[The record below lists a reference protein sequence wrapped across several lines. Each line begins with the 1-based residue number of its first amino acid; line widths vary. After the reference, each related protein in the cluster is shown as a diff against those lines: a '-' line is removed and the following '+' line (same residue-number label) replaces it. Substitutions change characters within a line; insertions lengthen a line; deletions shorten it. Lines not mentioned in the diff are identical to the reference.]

1 MCHNRPGKF
10 YCTDIINRLQW
21 ICVLEMN
28 WYSLV
33 TLTADTDYVA
43 YKQAVVLLQKY
54 IFYNTI

>member
-1 MCHNRPGKF
+1 
-10 YCTDIINRLQW
+10 
-21 ICVLEMN
+21 MN